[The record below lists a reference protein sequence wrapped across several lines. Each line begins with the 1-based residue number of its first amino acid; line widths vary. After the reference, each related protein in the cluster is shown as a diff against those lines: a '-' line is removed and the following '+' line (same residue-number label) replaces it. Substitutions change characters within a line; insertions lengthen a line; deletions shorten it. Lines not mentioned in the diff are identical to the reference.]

1 MGSGMASRETRSAH
15 IAGQVSLE
23 SGTVESVRDRYDA
36 YGRARERAA
45 YLEHSARGV
54 LPADLI
60 EGEFA
65 DVCSGD
71 ALAELRREREAA
83 SFESGKLGWTR
94 LAFHV
99 ESAVLDT
106 QTRALAARV
115 AQAKA
120 QGASA
125 EQLAGLREERFVRLG
140 ELREKLGHASGRARS
155 EARLP
160 GVDWELWGARA
171 ERFLV
176 ATEGVYADAFGQV
189 LPRLGVD
196 AGAASARD
204 EIWIDHLGR
213 RFDALFREDLL
224 WECAERALESMG
236 LSLARCPGLRVDDE
250 PLAERQ
256 PSTERFALRVPGEV
270 VVSAG
275 LRLGPSA
282 YASGFFAL
290 GRALPLCFASS
301 ELPVERRR
309 PFDRALD
316 RAFGWLLSDLWAD
329 SLWIDD
335 FPAGRARDAL
345 ARSLRF
351 RQLFARRRCAG
362 LAPAALALAALGG
375 GADPRRVSARYVEGV
390 RRATGLAAPETDYLE
405 RLDAELSALDELRGR
420 ALAAQLAEHLRQRFG
435 RRFWRERASGAL
447 LKELWNTGSTYTAE
461 SLAAELALGP
471 LDVEIAIQDT
481 LRAASAAR

>member
-1 MGSGMASRETRSAH
+1 
-15 IAGQVSLE
+15 
-23 SGTVESVRDRYDA
+23 VEWLRDRYDA
-36 YGRARERAA
+36 YSRARERAA
-45 YLEHSARGV
+45 YLEHAARGV
-54 LPADLI
+54 VPADLI

-65 DVCSGD
+65 DVCAGD
-71 ALAELRREREAA
+71 ALAELRRERDAA
-83 SFESGKLGWTR
+83 SFESSKLGWMR
-94 LAFHV
+94 LALHV
-99 ESAVLDT
+99 ESAVLDA
-106 QTRALAARV
+106 QTRALSARIAAAR
-115 AQAKA
+115 A
-120 QGASA
+120 QGASP
-125 EQLAGLREERFVRLG
+125 EQVAGLREERFVRLG
-140 ELREKLGHASGRARS
+140 EVRAKLGYASGRARA

-160 GVDWELWGARA
+160 GVDWDLWSARA

-176 ATEGVYADAFGQV
+176 ATEGVYADGFGQV
-189 LPRLGVD
+189 LPRFGID
-196 AGAASARD
+196 ASATSERD

-224 WECAERALESMG
+224 WECAERTLEPMG
-236 LSLARCPGLRVDDE
+236 LSLAKCAGLRIDDE

-256 PSTERFALRVPGEV
+256 PSTERFALRVPGEI

-282 YASGFFAL
+282 YASACFAL
-290 GRALPLCFASS
+290 GRAIPLCFASP

-309 PFDRALD
+309 PFDRAFE

-329 SLWIDD
+329 PFWIAD
-335 FPAGRARDAL
+335 FPAGRAADAL

-362 LAPAALALAALGG
+362 LAPAALALAALPG
-375 GADPRRVSARYVEGV
+375 GADPRRTSARFAEGA
-390 RRATGLAAPETDYLE
+390 RRATGLAQPETSYLE

-435 RRFWRERASGAL
+435 RRFWRERAAGGL

-461 SLAAELALGP
+461 GLASELALGP

-481 LRAASAAR
+481 LRSAGAAR

>member
-1 MGSGMASRETRSAH
+1 
-15 IAGQVSLE
+15 
-23 SGTVESVRDRYDA
+23 VEWLRDRYDA
-36 YGRARERAA
+36 YSRARERAA
-45 YLEHSARGV
+45 YLEHSARGT
-54 LPADLI
+54 LPAELI

-71 ALAELRREREAA
+71 ALPELRRERDLA
-83 SFESGKLGWTR
+83 SFESSKLGWTR
-94 LAFHV
+94 LALHV
-99 ESAVLDT
+99 ESALLDA
-106 QTRALAARV
+106 QTRALVARAAEARV
-115 AQAKA
+115 RS
-120 QGASA
+120 ASP
-125 EQLAGLREERFVRLG
+125 EQVAGLREECFVRLG
-140 ELREKLGHASGRARS
+140 EMRAKLGYETGRARA

-160 GVDWELWGARA
+160 GVSWDLWSARA
-171 ERFLV
+171 ERFLI

-196 AGAASARD
+196 PAGASARD

-213 RFDALFREDLL
+213 RFEALFREDRLR
-224 WECAERALESMG
+224 ECAESTLEPMG
-236 LSLARCPGLRVDDE
+236 LSLGRIAGLRIDDE
-250 PLAERQ
+250 PLAGRA

-290 GRALPLCFASS
+290 GRALPLCFASAD
-301 ELPVERRR
+301 LPVERRR
-309 PFDRALD
+309 PFDRALE
-316 RAFGWLLSDLWAD
+316 RGFGWLLSDLWAD
-329 SLWIDD
+329 PVWIAD
-335 FPAGRARDAL
+335 FPAGRAADAL

-362 LAPAALALAALGG
+362 LAPAALALAALPGG
-375 GADPRRVSARYVEGV
+375 TDPRRQSARYVEGV
-390 RRATGLAAPETDYLE
+390 RRATGFDPPEASYLE

-435 RRFWRERASGAL
+435 RRFWRERAAGGL
-447 LKELWNTGSTYTAE
+447 LKELWNTGSSYTAE
-461 SLAAELALGP
+461 GLAAELGLGE

-481 LRAASAAR
+481 LRSAGAAR